1 MRGTVSQNV
10 SFVTLVALTTIAF
23 FALLLD
29 FLMPVFWAAVLAT
42 IFHPRR
48 HRPRHRGLL
57 PRRLGHVRRGVLA
70 AAAGRRRSD
79 RRR

>member
-29 FLMPVFWAAVLAT
+29 FLIPVFWAAVLAT
-42 IFHPRR
+42 IFHPCSNGTSRR
-48 HRPRHRGLL
+48 C
-57 PRRLGHVRRGVLA
+57 
-70 AAAGRRRSD
+70 AAGGRSP
-79 RRR
+79 RCSPS